1 MWKNFIEY
9 GGGKV
14 KQDFPLST
22 LAHISA
28 GYSAGSIKQTCE
40 KVLTEYRVKHQD
52 QNPLAL
58 PEFIGPL
65 SQCSNTMDDQ
75 YEELKGFTDKIT
87 GDKARRDKLEAAAA
101 GDGEGGPKKKKKKKK

>member
-1 MWKNFIEY
+1 M
-9 GGGKV
+9 
-14 KQDFPLST
+14 SR
-22 LAHISA
+22 

-52 QNPLAL
+52 QNALAL

-87 GDKARRDKLEAAAA
+87 GDKARRDKLEAAAG
-101 GDGEGGPKKKKKKKK
+101 GDDGAPKGKKKKKKK